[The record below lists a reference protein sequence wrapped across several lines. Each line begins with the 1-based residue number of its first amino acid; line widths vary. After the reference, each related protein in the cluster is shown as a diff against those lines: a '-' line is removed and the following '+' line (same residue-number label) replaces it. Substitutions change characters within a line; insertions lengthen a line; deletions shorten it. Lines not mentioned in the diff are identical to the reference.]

1 VSVRRAAI
9 QAQILAQV
17 GHLAKI
23 CNNEQCWY
31 VLGCDARG
39 RSIAAADEVPTKCG
53 VLVLE
58 QGRLVVV
65 ARAAPRRSREG
76 LPFNVWMSLA
86 KATPVARLDDDAQLL
101 LGAPATR
108 D

>member
-58 QGRLVVV
+58 QGRLVV
-65 ARAAPRRSREG
+65 ARAHGKACRSSLDVTCEGHARR
-76 LPFNVWMSLA
+76 
-86 KATPVARLDDDAQLL
+86 
-101 LGAPATR
+101 PAGR
-108 D
+108 